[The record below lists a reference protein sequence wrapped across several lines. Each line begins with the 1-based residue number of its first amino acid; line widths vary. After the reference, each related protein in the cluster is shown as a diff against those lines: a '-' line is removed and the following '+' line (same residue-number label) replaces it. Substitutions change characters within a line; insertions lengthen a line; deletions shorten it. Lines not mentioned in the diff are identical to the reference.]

1 MTVNLLAP
9 GQLEAIAAAIG
20 LSLSGKTL
28 EETGRTAVLQAQL
41 EGVRADIKSF
51 LGLLKPL
58 IDSYQVVDRL
68 PDELPAVSYPRAP
81 GYRPS
86 GAENPYNA

>member
-20 LSLSGKTL
+20 LSLSG
-28 EETGRTAVLQAQL
+28 
-41 EGVRADIKSF
+41 ADIKSF

-68 PDELPAVSYPRAP
+68 PDELPAVSYPAP

>member
-20 LSLSGKTL
+20 LSLSG
-28 EETGRTAVLQAQL
+28 
-41 EGVRADIKSF
+41 ADIKSF